1 MVSDKGE
8 NWLTR
13 RFNVND
19 IIIRKKTFGGEKSLR
34 QKSGLSEET
43 RNDGGIEH
51 GMHERHGWMVG

>member
-1 MVSDKGE
+1 MVSDNGE

-34 QKSGLSEET
+34 QNNQKIPIFLSGIGELLNKE
-43 RNDGGIEH
+43 G
-51 GMHERHGWMVG
+51 